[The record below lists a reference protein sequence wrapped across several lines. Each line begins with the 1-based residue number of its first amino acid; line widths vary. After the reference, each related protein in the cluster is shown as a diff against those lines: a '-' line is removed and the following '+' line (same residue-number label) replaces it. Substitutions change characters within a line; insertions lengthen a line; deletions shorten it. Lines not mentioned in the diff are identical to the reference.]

1 MDFNANIYWVMGNN
15 ETINNWKPCN
25 KKRHLHD
32 INIHWKG
39 LVKGFRI
46 SNVGQKVAKIQV
58 AHVYDYRE
66 MLKEKVFSQ
75 PNFPKIECN
84 CEYA

>member
-25 KKRHLHD
+25 KKRHLQD

-39 LVKGFRI
+39 LVKLFRM
-46 SNVGQKVAKIQV
+46 SNGGQKVAEIQV

-66 MLKEKVFSQ
+66 MSKGSF
-75 PNFPKIECN
+75 
-84 CEYA
+84 